1 MRDCSGTDSDGDRTA
16 LPAGGPREAL
26 VKTPPETTDA
36 SQRAPRR
43 TAGPRAGHDRS
54 AASAADRAAPPG
66 APSDPAA
73 DLVADMMTDAAAMA
87 DAMAA
92 GGARGPGGAR
102 PGWVWALP
110 GGPGC
115 ASHARRVLR
124 DALASLGVRDE
135 AIGDAQLMVSEL
147 ATNAHQHAGDHGP
160 HELWLY
166 LGDPPGAEP
175 RPSGAPAGMAGP
187 GLPGAPVGAEV
198 RCAVFDAY
206 VDASLPG
213 YSWTSGDCGRG
224 LSIVRELSRGRWGM
238 LRTLSRLGPGVRGKA
253 VWFAVPVR
261 GGVKQPVPGL

>member
-1 MRDCSGTDSDGDRTA
+1 M
-16 LPAGGPREAL
+16 
-26 VKTPPETTDA
+26 KTPPETTGA
-36 SQRAPRR
+36 SQRAPRH
-43 TAGPRAGHDRS
+43 TAGPRAGHDRP
-54 AASAADRAAPPG
+54 AASGRAAPPG
-66 APSDPAA
+66 ALSDPAA
-73 DLVADMMTDAAAMA
+73 DVAADMMADAAAMA

-175 RPSGAPAGMAGP
+175 RPCGAPAGP
-187 GLPGAPVGAEV
+187 GVPGVPGGAEV

-206 VDASLPG
+206 LDASLPG

>member
-1 MRDCSGTDSDGDRTA
+1 
-16 LPAGGPREAL
+16 
-26 VKTPPETTDA
+26 
-36 SQRAPRR
+36 
-43 TAGPRAGHDRS
+43 
-54 AASAADRAAPPG
+54 
-66 APSDPAA
+66 
-73 DLVADMMTDAAAMA
+73 MA

-92 GGARGPGGAR
+92 GGARGPAGAR

-115 ASHARRVLR
+115 AGHARRVLR

-135 AIGDAQLMVSEL
+135 VIGDAQLMVSEL

-166 LGDPPGAEP
+166 LGDP
-175 RPSGAPAGMAGP
+175 SGPAAVVDDGP
-187 GLPGAPVGAEV
+187 GGGPGTEV

-206 VDASLPG
+206 ADAALPG

-261 GGVKQPVPGL
+261 GGVQQPVPGL

>member
-1 MRDCSGTDSDGDRTA
+1 
-16 LPAGGPREAL
+16 
-26 VKTPPETTDA
+26 
-36 SQRAPRR
+36 
-43 TAGPRAGHDRS
+43 
-54 AASAADRAAPPG
+54 
-66 APSDPAA
+66 
-73 DLVADMMTDAAAMA
+73 MA
-87 DAMAA
+87 DALAEGA
-92 GGARGPGGAR
+92 ARGPDGAR

-124 DALASLGVRDE
+124 DALVSLGVRDE

-166 LGDPPGAEP
+166 LGDPAAGGEARASGGPSSGSSGG
-175 RPSGAPAGMAGP
+175 PSGGSEAPAGS
-187 GLPGAPVGAEV
+187 EV

-206 VDASLPG
+206 AEAALPG

-224 LSIVRELSRGRWGM
+224 LSIVRELSRGRWGT

-261 GGVKQPVPGL
+261 GGVQRPVPGF

>member
-1 MRDCSGTDSDGDRTA
+1 M
-16 LPAGGPREAL
+16 
-26 VKTPPETTDA
+26 KTPPETTEA
-36 SQRAPRR
+36 SPRGAR
-43 TAGPRAGHDRS
+43 HTAGPRAGHDRI
-54 AASAADRAAPPG
+54 AAAALAGGFANPAPDVPAA
-66 APSDPAA
+66 DPAA
-73 DLVADMMTDAAAMA
+73 DLAADTMA
-87 DAMAA
+87 GAMAA
-92 GGARGPGGAR
+92 GGAHVPAGAR

-115 ASHARRVLR
+115 AGHARRVLR
-124 DALASLGVRDE
+124 DALLSLGVRDE

-166 LGDPPGAEP
+166 LGDP
-175 RPSGAPAGMAGP
+175 SGAGT
-187 GLPGAPVGAEV
+187 GADGARAVDGVPGAEV

-206 VDASLPG
+206 VEAALPG

-224 LSIVRELSRGRWGM
+224 LSIVRELSRGRWGT

-261 GGVKQPVPGL
+261 GGVQQPVPGF